1 MKMGLKNNILADKT
15 KLTLCLRFARQVCL
29 KVWKIT
35 DNETEFYKEN
45 YEHNLVDIKMSCNCK
60 WI

>member
-1 MKMGLKNNILADKT
+1 MGLKNKISADKT
-15 KLTLCLRFARQVCL
+15 KLTLCLCLCFVRRVCL
-29 KVWKIT
+29 EVRKIT

-45 YEHNLVDIKMSCNCK
+45 YENNLVDIKMSCSCK

>member
-1 MKMGLKNNILADKT
+1 MGLKNKILADKT
-15 KLTLCLRFARQVCL
+15 KLTLCLYFARRVCL
-29 KVWKIT
+29 KVRKIT

-45 YEHNLVDIKMSCNCK
+45 YEHNLVDIKMSCSCK

>member
-1 MKMGLKNNILADKT
+1 MGLKMKILADKT
-15 KLTLCLRFARQVCL
+15 KLTLCLRFSRRVCL

-35 DNETEFYKEN
+35 DNETEFYNEN
-45 YEHNLVDIKMSCNCK
+45 YEHNLVDIKMSCTCK